1 LSWYLDSLFAYSL
14 YRCVEMLSS
23 GRSIFRGSSRG
34 QVEDVNVLMQLSI
47 GLYFTLFISIA
58 ILRLGLNGSVDSDAV
73 PKLLFHCRKIE
84 TMSKSSGAVH
94 FVSRLLWI
102 RSNNCIPVVVDLYIV
117 SSIWLIAV
125 ASGGWISAGLA
136 FPLCLEY
143 AHILLQC

>member
-1 LSWYLDSLFAYSL
+1 
-14 YRCVEMLSS
+14 
-23 GRSIFRGSSRG
+23 
-34 QVEDVNVLMQLSI
+34 MQLSI

-58 ILRLGLNGSVDSDAV
+58 VLRLGLNGSVDSDAV
-73 PKLLFHCRKIE
+73 SKLLFLCRKIE

-94 FVSRLLWI
+94 FVSQLLWI

-136 FPLCLEY
+136 FLLCLEY